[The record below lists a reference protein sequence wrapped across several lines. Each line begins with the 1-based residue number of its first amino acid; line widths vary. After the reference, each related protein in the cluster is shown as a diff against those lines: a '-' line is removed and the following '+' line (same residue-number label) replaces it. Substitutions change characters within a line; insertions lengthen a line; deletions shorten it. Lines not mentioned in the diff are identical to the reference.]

1 MRKRFFGSS
10 SLFLLF
16 ATLSLNAQDSSNGL
30 DDLLSQYRSES
41 DLSKQTK
48 KESAGSSIIFT
59 RERLEKMQAYN
70 LRDILKTIPWFT
82 MQETA
87 SGQVSMAMA
96 TSSTFNTQ
104 LLKLYVND
112 HEVGSIG
119 FGSAMKMWGFL
130 DITYI
135 DHIEIYLAG
144 SSVMVGDEPPGLVV
158 RLYTK
163 DAKHD
168 AGGAV
173 QAMGGSRGSNE
184 LGAYYAHKGEEYS
197 SFFYANTHT
206 ENRDPYYS
214 SRSAIGVDRDFETTN
229 FFASLQGEDFTL
241 EAAQFSLDQ
250 DRFLGMGTQ
259 RTPGENLADMVHR
272 YIIGTKYFQDKT
284 LKLKIAYDDAN
295 HKQSESE
302 PNGIMLYNADGTKTT
317 VTNWYYDKSESIL
330 DAVIDKQFRVD
341 DHEIHIGVQSKFRKV
356 ISHSVIA
363 DRIERVNEVSG
374 PTQWNSYS
382 AFLSDDYTIN
392 EHNLIFSNIRM
403 DHYDRNSAADDLNE
417 YALRVGHIYNN
428 GEWIWKTSATRT
440 YGYPVFVQTTY
451 FPIIYKSD
459 INLKSEERIAAITE
473 LSYKTD
479 TTNSNI
485 RLLFNTAKNAIVLQN
500 NVYMNSTAKPEFYI
514 LYAGHEIRFGRDHTL
529 NFSAY
534 CADSTIPQTQ
544 SSKFGGHI
552 QLFDTFGDFDLY
564 NELNYRSGY
573 HYLTSTNIS
582 VNIKEGYD
590 YTAGLTY
597 HATKDLS
604 LFLKGENLLNK
615 AIETPY
621 PMPTYVD
628 YVVPFDRTVRLGLK
642 YVF

>member
-1 MRKRFFGSS
+1 MTSKVFSS
-10 SLFLLF
+10 ISVFILLTS
-16 ATLSLNAQDSSNGL
+16 TLLPAQETEGNL
-30 DDLLSQYRSES
+30 DDLLSDYRIES

-48 KESAGSSIIFT
+48 KESAGSSLIFT

-87 SGQVSMAMA
+87 SGQVSLAMA
-96 TSSTFNTQ
+96 TSSTFNSQ

-144 SSVMVGDEPPGLVV
+144 GSVMVGDEPPGLIV

-168 AGGAV
+168 EGGAV

-184 LGAYYAHKGEEYS
+184 LSAYYAHRGEEYS
-197 SFFYANTHT
+197 SFFYGNTHT

-214 SRSAIGVDRDFETTN
+214 SRSAIGVDRDFQSSN
-229 FFASLQGEDFTL
+229 FFASLQGEDFTV

-250 DRFLGMGTQ
+250 DRFLGMGAQ
-259 RTPGENLADMVHR
+259 RTPADNLADMVHR
-272 YIIGTKYFQDKT
+272 YIIGTKYFQDRT
-284 LKLKIAYDDAN
+284 LKIKIAYDDAN
-295 HKQSESE
+295 HKQNESD
-302 PNGIMLYNADGTKTT
+302 PNGIMIYNADGTQTQ

-330 DAVIDKQFRVD
+330 DAVIDKQFLLD
-341 DHEIHIGVQSKFRKV
+341 DHNIHIGVQSKFRKV

-363 DRIERVNEVSG
+363 DGSERVNEITG

-392 EHNLIFSNIRM
+392 ENNLIFSNIRM
-403 DHYDRNSAADDLNE
+403 DHYDRNGGADDLDE
-417 YALRVGHIYNN
+417 YALKVGHIYNN

-440 YGYPVFVQTTY
+440 YGYPVFVQTSY

-485 RLLFNTAKNAIVLQN
+485 RLLFNTAKNPIVLQN
-500 NVYMNSTAKPEFYI
+500 NVYKNSTAKPEFYI
-514 LYAGHEIRFGRDHTL
+514 LYAGHEMKFGRDHSL
-529 NFSAY
+529 NLSAY
-534 CADSTIPQTQ
+534 GADSNMPQVQ

-552 QLFDTFGDFDLY
+552 QLFDTFGNFDLY

-573 HYLTSTNIS
+573 HYLTPTNIS
-582 VNIKEGYD
+582 VNVQEGYD

-604 LFLKGENLLNK
+604 LFLKGENLLDK
-615 AIETPY
+615 AIKTPY
-621 PMPTYVD
+621 PMATYVD